1 MQEQQTA
8 SSLGHLPTGQR
19 WEFDESVTDVFDDML
34 ERSIPQYAV
43 MRDAV
48 HDAARRHVVPGASI
62 VDLGCSRGGALA
74 RFVEELGAANRY
86 FGVDVSEPMLEA
98 ARERFR
104 GHAGIVHVDRL
115 DLRESYPD
123 VGGACVTMAVL
134 TLQFVP
140 INYRQ
145 KIVQTVYEQ
154 TRPGGAFVVV
164 EKVLGSGS
172 RVDDL
177 MVDAYH
183 ALKARN
189 GYTREEIDRKRLALE
204 GVLVP
209 VTARWNEELLRS
221 AGFREVDCIWRWFN
235 FAAWVAVK

>member
-1 MQEQQTA
+1 MPEQQSA
-8 SSLGHLPTGQR
+8 ISLGHAPAER
-19 WEFDESVTDVFDDML
+19 WEFDASVTAVFDDML
-34 ERSIPQYAV
+34 ERSIPQYRV
-43 MRDAV
+43 MRDVV

-74 RFVEELGAANRY
+74 RFVDELGFANRY
-86 FGVDVSEPMLEA
+86 FGVDVSDPMLEA
-98 ARERFR
+98 ARERFKP
-104 GHAGIVHVDRL
+104 HAGIVHVDRL
-115 DLRESYPD
+115 DLREAYPD
-123 VGGACVTMAVL
+123 VGAACVTMAVL

-145 KIVQTVYEQ
+145 RIVQHVYDH

-164 EKVLGSGS
+164 EKVLGASAHI
-172 RVDDL
+172 DEL
-177 MVDAYH
+177 MVDTYH
-183 ALKARN
+183 AMKARN

-209 VTARWNEELLRS
+209 VTASWNEEMLRT
-221 AGFREVDCIWRWFN
+221 AGFKQLDCIWRWFN